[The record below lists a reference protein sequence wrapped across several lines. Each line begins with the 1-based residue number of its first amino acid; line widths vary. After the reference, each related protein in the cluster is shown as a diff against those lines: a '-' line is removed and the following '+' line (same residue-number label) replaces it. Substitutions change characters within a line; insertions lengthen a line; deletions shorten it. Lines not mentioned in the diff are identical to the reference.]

1 MAILAFQKPENVLM
15 MDATDS
21 YAKFEFR
28 PLEPGY
34 GTTVGNAL
42 RRILLSSL
50 EGFAISTIK
59 IEGVNHEFAT
69 MQLFH
74 QEAQY
79 LAQKMGFKYEK
90 ED

>member
-50 EGFAISTIK
+50 E
-59 IEGVNHEFAT
+59 AT
-69 MQLFH
+69 PSRPSRSKVSIMNLLLFRVSWR
-74 QEAQY
+74 
-79 LAQKMGFKYEK
+79 M
-90 ED
+90 

>member
-28 PLEPGY
+28 QLEPCY
-34 GTTVGNAL
+34 GMTICNAL

-50 EGFAISTIK
+50 
-59 IEGVNHEFAT
+59 
-69 MQLFH
+69 
-74 QEAQY
+74 
-79 LAQKMGFKYEK
+79 
-90 ED
+90 